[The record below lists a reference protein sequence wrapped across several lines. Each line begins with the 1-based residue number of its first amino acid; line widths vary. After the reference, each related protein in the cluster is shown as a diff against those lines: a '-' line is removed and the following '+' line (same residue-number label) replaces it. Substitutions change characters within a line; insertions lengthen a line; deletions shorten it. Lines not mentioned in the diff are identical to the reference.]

1 MIMAITGVDMQ
12 LKVKKQSA
20 LGTIASGGSGQL
32 LRRVQSTLNLKK
44 DTYQSNEIRS
54 DYQVQD
60 FRHGARKVEGSIS
73 GEISA
78 GTYSLLIQSAM
89 RRDFAAVT
97 AITGLSVTIAGSGPT
112 YTITRASGDFLAGNI
127 KAGHVVRL
135 SVGTL
140 NAANINKNLL
150 VISVTA
156 TVLTVVVLNGV
167 AMVAEGPIAST
178 TVTVQGKVTFC
189 PQTAHTNDFYTFEHW
204 YPTLSPTAS
213 ESYWDCKVGG
223 FNISLPPTGIATIE
237 FPIMGLDMLAATSEA
252 LTSPTAA
259 TSTGVLAA
267 VNGVLRNA
275 AGAIANV
282 TGLTINVTNNNSMA
296 GPVVGLNKYVD
307 IVNGRHMV
315 TGQLTAIFDS
325 VTLRDAFINE
335 TELALY
341 AAFTADNTAAAS
353 FIAITIDRLKLGAAD
368 RDDSEGVKT
377 VTLPFT
383 ALLNSPG
390 TTSTDV
396 TTLRVQDSAA
406 P

>member
-1 MIMAITGVDMQ
+1 MAITGVDMQ
-12 LKVKKQSA
+12 LKVKKQTA
-20 LGTIASGGSGQL
+20 LGTIASGGGGQL

-44 DTYQSNEIRS
+44 DTYESNEIRS

-60 FRHGARKVEGSIS
+60 FRHGARRVEGSIS

-127 KAGHVVRL
+127 KAGHVIRL

-150 VISVTA
+150 VVSVTA

-167 AMVAEGPIAST
+167 AMFAEGPIAST

-204 YPTLSPTAS
+204 YSTLSPTAS

-237 FPIMGLDMLAATSEA
+237 FPIMGLDMLPTTSEA
-252 LTSPTAA
+252 LTSAAAA

-307 IVNGRHMV
+307 IVNGRHKV

-341 AAFTADNTAAAS
+341 AAFTSDNTATAS